1 MHAASRNGHEFSD
14 AKSAAVVYFVV
25 LNADLVISVDSKT
38 LVLLLATAGDATHL
52 IDVEVGSLSRYLTPG
67 DNPVQNEVPRS

>member
-14 AKSAAVVYFVV
+14 AKSAAVVCFVL

-38 LVLLLATAGDATHL
+38 FVLLLPTAGDATHL
-52 IDVEVGSLSRYLTPG
+52 IDVEVGSLSRYLTPV
-67 DNPVQNEVPRS
+67 DNPV